1 MSRSLAVIPLMMVL
15 ASAAC
20 AIDSP
25 TAPYAEEAS
34 LAAPTG
40 FSASQSASA
49 GQSLDFSSDLRHA
62 TEAASGFAD
71 AAVADRFREH
81 LGNLSTSL
89 NAGDKAE
96 ASRILGLARQEL
108 SPAAITHGDLGYI
121 EMVFR
126 NIDEAVAQ

>member
-49 GQSLDFSSDLRHA
+49 GQSLDFDGDLNFIDSLVPSFNDA
-62 TEAASGFAD
+62 GSGA
-71 AAVADRFREH
+71 RFGDLMKEMRTH
-81 LGNLSTSL
+81 L
-89 NAGDKAE
+89 NAGDKGE
-96 ASRILGLARQEL
+96 ARRVVDLARQEL
-108 SPAAITHGDLGYI
+108 ASGALNDGDAGYI

-126 NIDEAVAQ
+126 NLDEALVQ